1 MMFHCDESVT
11 SCEISLPIITP
22 IITMFISLSM
32 IINE

>member
-11 SCEISLPIITP
+11 SYEISLP

-32 IINE
+32 IVNE